1 MASAGPALPN
11 VGDTIAG
18 KYELVR
24 VLGEGGMGIV
34 FEAIHVRMRTR
45 VAVKMLLPAML
56 AHDDL
61 VVRFEREAR
70 AAGQLRS
77 RHAARVVDVDVTA
90 NGLPYMVMEFLEGHD
105 LQSELEARHQFPPQ
119 EAVDYVLQASVAMGE
134 AHALGIIHRDLKPS
148 NMFLTVEDDRRLV
161 KILDFGISKVQS
173 DGDAKLTAAETV
185 MGTAMYMSP
194 EQVKSASAVDGR
206 ADVWSLG
213 VILYELITGRPPWLG
228 SATQV
233 AAAIVSE
240 DAPDIRTL
248 APNLAPGLA
257 AAIHHALVRD
267 LKARTPTVRALIEE
281 LVAFSAEDSVGR
293 AAAEQ
298 ILQSSQSQPFMRS
311 QLPSSPQSSVHAA
324 DTALAMPV
332 STGREVD
339 GATAPGWSQHS
350 RSSRKGTRV
359 LTILGAVAAI
369 VLIGV
374 GAFIVTR
381 TVSLSGAASPSPPE
395 GLSAASAALAPSS
408 VEPPPSA
415 VAQPAADPPT
425 PPPSAPPAQP
435 VSSKPAA
442 RPPVGKPHAATAPA
456 KPPPSKA
463 PPSKPPP
470 PKPSSTRPP
479 LFLQ

>member
-1 MASAGPALPN
+1 MAYSGPALPN

-34 FEAIHVRMRTR
+34 FEAMHVRMRTR

-61 VVRFEREAR
+61 VARFEREAR

-77 RHAARVVDVDVTA
+77 RHAARVVDVDVLPS
-90 NGLPYMVMEFLEGHD
+90 GLPYMVMEFLEGHD
-105 LQSELEARHQFPPQ
+105 LQSELEARNQFPPQ

-148 NMFLTVEDDRRLV
+148 NMFLTVEDERRVV

-248 APNLAPGLA
+248 SPTLAPGLA
-257 AAIHHALVRD
+257 AAIHHALIRD

-281 LVAFSAEDSVGR
+281 LVPFAAADSVGR

-298 ILQSSQSQPFMRS
+298 ILQSSQSQPFIRS
-311 QLPSSPQSSVHAA
+311 QLPSSAHTA
-324 DTALAMPV
+324 DTAVALPV
-332 STGREVD
+332 GTGREAD

-350 RSSRKGTRV
+350 HANRKGTRV
-359 LTILGAVAAI
+359 LTILGGLAAL

-381 TVSLSGAASPSPPE
+381 TVSSSSGAATQTAPE
-395 GLSAASAALAPSS
+395 GVQAATSVLPPSS
-408 VEPPPSA
+408 VEPPPPA
-415 VAQPAADPPT
+415 VDPPADPP
-425 PPPSAPPAQP
+425 PAPPATQAAQATAP
-435 VSSKPAA
+435 KPAT
-442 RPPVGKPHAATAPA
+442 RPPVSKPHAGG
-456 KPPPSKA
+456 A
-463 PPSKPPP
+463 PPKPAPVKSSTPP
-470 PKPSSTRPP
+470 PKPKPASTRPP
-479 LFLQ
+479 LFLP